1 MKLIV
6 ITSPQFIG
14 GEASYI
20 TSMLRKGIDLVH
32 LRKPDSSPHDC
43 AKLLD
48 AIPDELHRRIVI
60 HYHHCLCTDY
70 NLGGIHI
77 SPYHMSQALPRY
89 GGTISRS
96 CHSIDE
102 IASFKSSYD
111 YLFLSPVFNSISKQ
125 GYHSAFST
133 AQLQEASHSGIIDNK
148 IIALGGVTAANLSQ
162 IHQLGFGGAALLGDV
177 WQHAGKH
184 SFDRYIDTIVYLKN
198 SVFDNT
204 SRFK

>member
-6 ITSPQFIG
+6 ITSPLFIG

-20 TSMLRKGIDLVH
+20 TSMLQKGIDLVH
-32 LRKPDSSPHDC
+32 LRKPESSPHDC

-48 AIPDELHRRIVI
+48 AIPEELHQRIVI
-60 HYHHCLCTDY
+60 HYHHCLCADY
-70 NLGGIHI
+70 HLGGMHI
-77 SPYHMSQALPRY
+77 SPYHMSQTLPRY

-111 YLFLSPVFNSISKQ
+111 YLFLSPIFNSISKQ
-125 GYHSAFST
+125 GYHGAFS
-133 AQLQEASHSGIIDNK
+133 ASQLQEAQQKGIIDNK
-148 IIALGGVTAANLSQ
+148 VIALGGITANNLS
-162 IHQLGFGGAALLGDV
+162 IVKQLGFGGAALLGDV

-184 SFDRYIDTIVYLKN
+184 TFDEYIDAIVNL
-198 SVFDNT
+198 
-204 SRFK
+204 

>member
-20 TSMLRKGIDLVH
+20 TSMLQKGIDLVH
-32 LRKPDSSPHDC
+32 LRKPESSPCDC

-48 AIPDELHRRIVI
+48 AIPEELHRRIVI
-60 HYHHCLCTDY
+60 HYHHCLCKDY
-70 NLGGIHI
+70 HLGGMHI
-77 SPYHMSQALPRY
+77 SPYHMSQTLPRY

-111 YLFLSPVFNSISKQ
+111 YLFLSPIFNSISKQ
-125 GYHSAFST
+125 GYLGAFS
-133 AQLQEASHSGIIDNK
+133 ASQLQEAQQKGIIDNK
-148 IIALGGVTAANLSQ
+148 VVALGGITANNLS
-162 IHQLGFGGAALLGDV
+162 IVKQLGFGGAALLGDV

-184 SFDRYIDTIVYLKN
+184 TFDEYIDAIVNL
-198 SVFDNT
+198 
-204 SRFK
+204 

>member
-32 LRKPDSSPHDC
+32 LRKPESLPHDC

-89 GGTISRS
+89 GGTVSRS

-111 YLFLSPVFNSISKQ
+111 YLFLSPIFNSISKQ
-125 GYHSAFST
+125 GYHGAFS
-133 AQLQEASHSGIIDNK
+133 ASQLQEAQQKGIIDNK
-148 IIALGGVTAANLSQ
+148 VVALGGITANNLS
-162 IHQLGFGGAALLGDV
+162 IVKQLGFGGAALLGDV

-184 SFDRYIDTIVYLKN
+184 TFDEYIDTIERTILN
-198 SVFDNT
+198 S
-204 SRFK
+204 

>member
-20 TSMLRKGIDLVH
+20 TSMLQKGIDLVH
-32 LRKPDSSPHDC
+32 LRKPESSPCDC

-48 AIPDELHRRIVI
+48 AIPEELHRRIVI
-60 HYHHCLCTDY
+60 HYHHCLCEDY
-70 NLGGIHI
+70 HLGGIHI
-77 SPYHMSQALPRY
+77 SPYHMSQTLPRY

-102 IASFKSSYD
+102 ITSFKSSYD
-111 YLFLSPVFNSISKQ
+111 YLFLSPIFNSISKQ
-125 GYHSAFST
+125 GYHGAFS
-133 AQLQEASHSGIIDNK
+133 ASQLQEAQQKGIIDNK
-148 IIALGGVTAANLSQ
+148 VIALGGITANNLS
-162 IHQLGFGGAALLGDV
+162 IVKQLGFGGAALLGDV

-184 SFDRYIDTIVYLKN
+184 TFDEYIDAIVNL
-198 SVFDNT
+198 
-204 SRFK
+204 

>member
-20 TSMLRKGIDLVH
+20 TSMLQKGIDLVH
-32 LRKPDSSPHDC
+32 LRKPESSPCDC

-48 AIPDELHRRIVI
+48 AIPEELHRRIVI
-60 HYHHCLCTDY
+60 HYHHCLCEDY
-70 NLGGIHI
+70 HLGGIHI
-77 SPYHMSQALPRY
+77 SPYHMSQTLPRY

-111 YLFLSPVFNSISKQ
+111 YLFLSPIFNSISKQ
-125 GYHSAFST
+125 GYHGAFS
-133 AQLQEASHSGIIDNK
+133 ALQLQEAQQKGIIDNK
-148 IIALGGVTAANLSQ
+148 VIALGGITANNLSVVK
-162 IHQLGFGGAALLGDV
+162 QLGFGGAALLGDV

-184 SFDRYIDTIVYLKN
+184 TFDEYIDAIVNL
-198 SVFDNT
+198 
-204 SRFK
+204 

>member
-20 TSMLRKGIDLVH
+20 TSMLQKGIDFVH
-32 LRKPDSSPHDC
+32 LRKPESSPRDC

-48 AIPDELHRRIVI
+48 AIPEELHRRIVI
-60 HYHHCLCTDY
+60 HYHHCLCEDY
-70 NLGGIHI
+70 HLGGIHI
-77 SPYHMSQALPRY
+77 SPYHMSQTLPRY
-89 GGTISRS
+89 GGAISRS

-111 YLFLSPVFNSISKQ
+111 YLFLSPIFNSISKQ
-125 GYHSAFST
+125 GYHGAFS
-133 AQLQEASHSGIIDNK
+133 ALQLQEAQQKGIIDNK
-148 IIALGGVTAANLSQ
+148 VIALGGITANNLS
-162 IHQLGFGGAALLGDV
+162 IVKQLGFGGAALLGDV

-184 SFDRYIDTIVYLKN
+184 TFDEYIDAIVNL
-198 SVFDNT
+198 
-204 SRFK
+204 

>member
-32 LRKPDSSPHDC
+32 LRKPESTPHDC

-48 AIPDELHRRIVI
+48 TIPDELHRRIVI
-60 HYHHCLCTDY
+60 HYHHCLCEDY
-70 NLGGIHI
+70 HLGGMHI
-77 SPYHMSQALPRY
+77 SPYHMSQTLPRY

-125 GYHSAFST
+125 GYHGAFS
-133 AQLQEASHSGIIDNK
+133 ASQLQEAQQKGIIDNK
-148 IIALGGVTAANLSQ
+148 VVALGGITVNNLS
-162 IHQLGFGGAALLGDV
+162 IVKQLGFGSAALLGDV
-177 WQHAGKH
+177 WQQAGTKEL
-184 SFDRYIDTIVYLKN
+184 DDYLNQLISQIK
-198 SVFDNT
+198 
-204 SRFK
+204 

>member
-1 MKLIV
+1 MILIV

-32 LRKPDSSPHDC
+32 LRKPDSTPHDC

-89 GGTISRS
+89 EGTVSRS

-111 YLFLSPVFNSISKQ
+111 YLFLSPIFNSISKQ
-125 GYHSAFST
+125 GYHGAFS
-133 AQLQEASHSGIIDNK
+133 ASQLQEAQQKGIIDNK
-148 IIALGGVTAANLSQ
+148 VVALGGITANNLS
-162 IHQLGFGGAALLGDV
+162 IVKQLGFGGAALLGDV

-184 SFDRYIDTIVYLKN
+184 TFDEYIDTIDRTILN
-198 SVFDNT
+198 S
-204 SRFK
+204 

>member
-20 TSMLRKGIDLVH
+20 TSMLQKGIDLVH
-32 LRKPDSSPHDC
+32 LRKPESSPCDC

-48 AIPDELHRRIVI
+48 AIPEELHRRIVI
-60 HYHHCLCTDY
+60 HYHHCLCEDY
-70 NLGGIHI
+70 HLGGIHI
-77 SPYHMSQALPRY
+77 SPYHMSQTLPRY
-89 GGTISRS
+89 GGAISRS

-111 YLFLSPVFNSISKQ
+111 YLFLSPIFNSISKQ
-125 GYHSAFST
+125 GYHGAFS
-133 AQLQEASHSGIIDNK
+133 ALQLQEAQQKGIIDNK
-148 IIALGGVTAANLSQ
+148 VIALGGITANNLS
-162 IHQLGFGGAALLGDV
+162 IVKQLGFGGAALLGDV

-184 SFDRYIDTIVYLKN
+184 TFDEYIDAIVNL
-198 SVFDNT
+198 
-204 SRFK
+204 

>member
-32 LRKPDSSPHDC
+32 LRKPKSSPHDC

-48 AIPDELHRRIVI
+48 AIPEELHRRIVI
-60 HYHHCLCTDY
+60 HYHHCLCEDY
-70 NLGGIHI
+70 HLGGMHI
-77 SPYHMSQALPRY
+77 SPYHMSQTLPRY

-111 YLFLSPVFNSISKQ
+111 YLFLSPIFNSISKQ
-125 GYHSAFST
+125 GYHGAFS
-133 AQLQEASHSGIIDNK
+133 ASQLQEAQQKGIIDNK
-148 IIALGGVTAANLSQ
+148 VVALGGITANNLSVVK
-162 IHQLGFGGAALLGDV
+162 QLGFGGAALLGDV
-177 WQHAGKH
+177 WQQAGTKKL
-184 SFDRYIDTIVYLKN
+184 DNYLNQLIYQIK
-198 SVFDNT
+198 
-204 SRFK
+204 

>member
-20 TSMLRKGIDLVH
+20 TSMLQKGIDLVH
-32 LRKPDSSPHDC
+32 LRKPESSPCDC

-48 AIPDELHRRIVI
+48 AIPEELHRRIVI
-60 HYHHCLCTDY
+60 HYHHCLCKDY
-70 NLGGIHI
+70 HLGGMHI
-77 SPYHMSQALPRY
+77 SPYHMSQTLPRY

-111 YLFLSPVFNSISKQ
+111 YLFLSPIFNSISKQ
-125 GYHSAFST
+125 GYHGAFSALQLHE
-133 AQLQEASHSGIIDNK
+133 AQQKGIIDNK
-148 IIALGGVTAANLSQ
+148 VVALGGITANNLS
-162 IHQLGFGGAALLGDV
+162 IVKQLGFGGAALLGDV

-184 SFDRYIDTIVYLKN
+184 TFDEYIDAIVNL
-198 SVFDNT
+198 
-204 SRFK
+204 

>member
-20 TSMLRKGIDLVH
+20 TSMLQKGIDFVH
-32 LRKPDSSPHDC
+32 LRKPESSPRDC

-48 AIPDELHRRIVI
+48 AIPEELHRRIVI
-60 HYHHCLCTDY
+60 HYHHCLCEDY
-70 NLGGIHI
+70 HLGGIHI
-77 SPYHMSQALPRY
+77 SPYHMSQTLPRY

-102 IASFKSSYD
+102 IVSFKSSYD
-111 YLFLSPVFNSISKQ
+111 YLFLSPIFNSISKQ
-125 GYHSAFST
+125 GYHGAFS
-133 AQLQEASHSGIIDNK
+133 ASQLQEAQQKGIIDNK
-148 IIALGGVTAANLSQ
+148 VVALGGITANNLS
-162 IHQLGFGGAALLGDV
+162 IVKQLGFSGAALLGDV

-184 SFDRYIDTIVYLKN
+184 TFDEYIDAIVNL
-198 SVFDNT
+198 
-204 SRFK
+204 

>member
-20 TSMLRKGIDLVH
+20 TSMLQKGIDLVH
-32 LRKPDSSPHDC
+32 LRKPESSPCDC

-48 AIPDELHRRIVI
+48 AIPEELHRRIVI
-60 HYHHCLCTDY
+60 HYHDCLCKDY
-70 NLGGIHI
+70 HLGGIHI
-77 SPYHMSQALPRY
+77 SPFHMNKQTHRCN
-89 GGTISRS
+89 GTISRS

-111 YLFLSPVFNSISKQ
+111 YLFLSPIFNSISKQ
-125 GYHSAFST
+125 GYHGAFS
-133 AQLQEASHSGIIDNK
+133 ASQLQEAQQKGIIDNK
-148 IIALGGVTAANLSQ
+148 VVALGGITANNLS
-162 IHQLGFGGAALLGDV
+162 IVKQLGFGGAALLGDV

-184 SFDRYIDTIVYLKN
+184 TFDEYIDAIVNL
-198 SVFDNT
+198 
-204 SRFK
+204 

>member
-20 TSMLRKGIDLVH
+20 TSMLQKGIDLVH
-32 LRKPDSSPHDC
+32 LRKPESSPCDC

-48 AIPDELHRRIVI
+48 AIPEELHRRIVI
-60 HYHHCLCTDY
+60 HYHHCLCEDY
-70 NLGGIHI
+70 HLGGIHI
-77 SPYHMSQALPRY
+77 SPYHMSQTLPRY

-111 YLFLSPVFNSISKQ
+111 YLFLSPIFNSISKQ
-125 GYHSAFST
+125 GYHGAFS
-133 AQLQEASHSGIIDNK
+133 ALQLQEAQQKGIIDNK
-148 IIALGGVTAANLSQ
+148 VIALGGITANNLS
-162 IHQLGFGGAALLGDV
+162 IVKQLGFGGAALLGDV

-184 SFDRYIDTIVYLKN
+184 TFDEYIDAIVNL
-198 SVFDNT
+198 
-204 SRFK
+204 